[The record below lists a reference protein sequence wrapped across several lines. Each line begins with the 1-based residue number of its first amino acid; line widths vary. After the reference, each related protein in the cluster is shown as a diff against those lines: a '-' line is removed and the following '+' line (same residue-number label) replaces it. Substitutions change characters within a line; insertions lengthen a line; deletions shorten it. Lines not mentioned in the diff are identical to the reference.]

1 MRREIHRMVFTYCF
15 CVGLFEMA
23 RSIFSPEG
31 RSVIPKPKGLR
42 MMPRRDGARGFPPAS
57 SFY

>member
-1 MRREIHRMVFTYCF
+1 MRREFHRMVFSYCF

-23 RSIFSPEG
+23 RTIFSPEG
-31 RSVIPKPKGLR
+31 RSVIPKPELEDDAS
-42 MMPRRDGARGFPPAS
+42 RDGARGFPPAS

>member
-23 RSIFSPEG
+23 RSIFSPVG
-31 RSVIPKPKGLR
+31 RSVIPKPK
-42 MMPRRDGARGFPPAS
+42 A
-57 SFY
+57 